1 LNRKRKIILAS
12 GSPRRRE
19 LLQNLGLDFSVEN
32 SGFQE
37 EPVERLNLEQQAEQL
52 AAGKA
57 KAAAANHPDAVI
69 IAADTFGV
77 IDGRVIG
84 KPENAAQAREMLK
97 MLSGKSH
104 RVISGIA
111 VIDTASQFIDTQ
123 AVATTVYFKELNNA
137 EIDRY
142 VATGE
147 PLDKAGAYA
156 VQGLGALL
164 VERIEGDYYNV
175 VGLPLFAL
183 AGMLKKIGISLL

>member
-111 VIDTASQFIDTQ
+111 VIDTASQFVDTQ